1 MRLGHALLLVLL
13 MLPLASAATPSS
25 AVPVEQDPVL
35 VEWFHGEGHDDV
47 LHWLEAKAEAGE
59 VRLLHWRLSAA
70 QEGSSFPDDDARL
83 RAEAFGIDVGP
94 AVVVDGEPIVDLDLA
109 SLQAAVDAVAPR
121 NAWMNWDMSVSVM
134 MVEEGPTVV
143 FDGSVT
149 PLRPLPSGSMVLL
162 ALTETSAV
170 DDEGRQARHLVR
182 DMRPEAAFNR
192 TENSTT
198 EVAWYLTP
206 EHLTAAGVDL
216 ASSDLGYSVT
226 LLLVDG
232 GTVLEARS
240 IPLPSSVTT
249 HDARTALALLPFT
262 SVVVVILMLF
272 LRSEITTSDALPRLV
287 AAPWKRGEEVVVH
300 VAAASAGCV
309 LTRIDALPPWTVRW
323 SRQVQ
328 VPAGTATELRVRPSK
343 GGEAPLHLDIGLDV
357 DGYGGWVQRLS
368 VERED

>member
-1 MRLGHALLLVLL
+1 MRLGFAVLLMLL
-13 MLPLASAATPSS
+13 MLPLASAAAPSS
-25 AVPVEQDPVL
+25 TVPVEQDPAL
-35 VEWFHGEGHDDV
+35 VEWFHGDGHDDV
-47 LHWLEAKAEAGE
+47 LDWLEAKAESGE
-59 VRLLHWRLSAA
+59 IRLLHWRLNAA
-70 QEGSSFPDDDARL
+70 LEGSSFPDDDARL
-83 RAEAFGIDVGP
+83 RAEAFGVDAGP
-94 AVVVDGEPIVDLDLA
+94 AVVVDGETIVDLDLD
-109 SLQAAVDAVAPR
+109 SVRAAVEAIVPR
-121 NAWMNWDMSVSVM
+121 DAWMTWDLSVSVK
-134 MVEEGPTVV
+134 MVDEGPTVV
-143 FDGSVT
+143 VDGNVA
-149 PLRPLPSGSMVLL
+149 PLRTLPSGAMVLL
-162 ALTETSAV
+162 ALTENNAM

-216 ASSDLGYSVT
+216 ASADLGYSVT

-262 SVVVVILMLF
+262 SVVVVVLMLL

-287 AAPWKRGEEVVVH
+287 AAPWKHGEEVVVH

-328 VPAGTATELRVRPSK
+328 VPAGTVTELRVRPSR